1 MPLSNYLKSLD
12 AAARQRLATAC
23 GTSVDYLF
31 QISRGARQPKFYL
44 AVTIDQESAGAVTFE
59 SLLPHIDWHYVRH
72 VMLARRTV

>member
-12 AAARQRLATAC
+12 AAARQRLAAAC

-31 QISRGARQPKFYL
+31 QISRGTRQPKLHL
-44 AVTIDQESAGAVTFE
+44 AVMIDQESTGAVSFE
-59 SLLPHIDWHYVRH
+59 SLLPHVDWHYVRH